1 MILSIARILRE
12 TKYGVT
18 GLISEN
24 TEAFY
29 AELNKKAEA
38 VTISYSVRTDFL
50 QIFILCLWLRPI
62 RRSDQ
67 GVKFMNFPSQRFLMI
82 SIMVSEKLYRRK
94 IICGCFGFIWLWLLI
109 AVMKTCERCALQLYR
124 TSLKKQNKFFAA
136 ENSSYFFLFSQN
148 QFSIK
153 YTKFEEQKRAGEN
166 RVLVDFF
173 CYANCRRC

>member
-1 MILSIARILRE
+1 MQNL
-12 TKYGVT
+12 TKRRKQSPLV
-18 GLISEN
+18 
-24 TEAFY
+24 
-29 AELNKKAEA
+29 
-38 VTISYSVRTDFL
+38 SYSVRTDFL